1 MDIQTLTQKISD
13 NTHIGKN
20 DIQRIIM
27 TAFTILVNNTDEKS
41 TLTIP
46 QCEVSQEINLQ
57 ITKIQ
62 NTSL

>member
-1 MDIQTLTQKISD
+1 MDIQTLTQEISD

-20 DIQRIIM
+20 DILRIIM

>member
-13 NTHIGKN
+13 NTQIGKN